1 MQLNLELLS
10 YFYFFQE
17 IVSQS
22 VVRSDDVV
30 IIVDESPEHR
40 AKNRSWKNEENSN
53 AEKQNNHSLV
63 NILSFL
69 SGHSHNK
76 LLTFQTYAQRDCQ
89 FFMRFQQPVA
99 GSSGPGYSMLHFD
112 ANKKIN

>member
-10 YFYFFQE
+10 YFCIFQE

-63 NILSFL
+63 NIFSFL

-76 LLTFQTYAQRDCQ
+76 LVTFQTYSERYCHW
-89 FFMRFQQPVA
+89 F
-99 GSSGPGYSMLHFD
+99 
-112 ANKKIN
+112 